1 MRKSHLFITLCLTI
15 MLVTGCHPS
24 RPGVTDSNTYVD
36 SITEPEEDGAS
47 VGTADSTSVT
57 TVADSDAVAAPE
69 TAASPR
75 QAVKR
80 VVAHSEDGYV
90 NIRKQPTV
98 ASDTIGRLFVGGEGA
113 EYLGTS
119 GEWYQVLYHGKKGYV
134 KSVYAAVDSTGNG
147 AAGQP

>member
-1 MRKSHLFITLCLTI
+1 MRRSHLFITLCLTV
-15 MLVTGCHPS
+15 MLVTGCRPS
-24 RPGVTDSNTYVD
+24 RPGVTESNTYVD
-36 SITEPEEDGAS
+36 SITEDEDAP
-47 VGTADSTSVT
+47 VGEADSGSVT
-57 TVADSDAVAAPE
+57 TVADSDAVAAPKA
-69 TAASPR
+69 AASP
-75 QAVKR
+75 QPAAKR
-80 VVAHSEDGYV
+80 VLAHSEDGYV

-134 KSVYAAVDSTGNG
+134 KCVYAAVDSTGNG